1 MRYVGKKQLATSGTN
16 RYRYT
21 FISAESPNVSGKMYG
36 VGNVYGLDFDEG
48 DDPMQPKDAYFISRG
63 VYDFHVTG
71 TTSQDGALESVTF
84 KAGYSNSDLDD
95 LLMNGERVRLV
106 VEIVGGTRYF
116 EVCYTAG
123 NNTAFGGMY
132 IDNNQSA
139 NIEIITYDG
148 TTFRTTGLAT
158 YRGEIV

>member
-1 MRYVGKKQLATSGTN
+1 MLFRSN

-21 FISAESPNVSGKMYG
+21 FISSNSISGSLG
-36 VGNVYGLDFDEG
+36 GLPDTGNVYGLDFNEG
-48 DDPMQPKDAYFISRG
+48 DDPMRPKDAYFISRG

-84 KAGYSNSDLDD
+84 KAGYNNSDLDD
-95 LLMNGERVRLV
+95 LLFNGERVRLV

-123 NNTAFGGMY
+123 NNTAFAGTY
-132 IDNNQSA
+132 TAIDQTVKTQV
-139 NIEIITYDG
+139 ITFNG
-148 TTFRTTGLAT
+148 TNFT
-158 YRGEIV
+158 V